1 MSVHSGISSLEGI
14 IQKAQ
19 QEKKEFWEIVLEHD
33 MHERQVTK
41 EKSMEKMRD
50 MLVAMKEAN
59 ENYNKDLMSASK
71 LVGGDGERVRQA
83 REKGKLICGDLIG
96 AVMEKAIKMGESN
109 ACMRR
114 VVAAPT
120 AGSCGVIPAVLLTY
134 EEFFKVKEEKIVE
147 ALYVTAGIGQVIA
160 TRAFIAGAMGGC
172 QAEIGS
178 ASGMVAGAVVYL
190 QGGTLEQIANACALA
205 LKNLLGLVC
214 DPIAGLVEVPCVKRN
229 VIGAVNAITSADL
242 SLAGVISKVPADQVI
257 DAMGDIGSRMPASL
271 KETSEGGLAITPA
284 GLEISKKLEEA

>member
-1 MSVHSGISSLEGI
+1 MSYHSLEEI
-14 IQKAQ
+14 IEKAQ
-19 QEKKEFWEIVLEHD
+19 KEEKKFWEIILEDD
-33 MHERQVTK
+33 MNERQVTR
-41 EKSMEKMRD
+41 EKSMNKMKK
-50 MLVAMKEAN
+50 MLVAMREAN
-59 ENYNKDLMSASK
+59 QNYDKDLISSSK
-71 LVGGDGERVRQA
+71 LVGGDGHKVKEA
-83 REKGKLICGDLIG
+83 RENGMIICGDFIG

-120 AGSCGVIPAVLLTY
+120 AGACGVIPAVLLSY
-134 EEFFKVKEEKIVE
+134 DEFYKVDEEKLIE

-160 TRAFIAGAMGGC
+160 KRAFIAGAMGGC

-178 ASGMVAGAVVYL
+178 ASAMVAGAVVYL
-190 QGGTLEQIANACALA
+190 RDGSLEQIANASALA

-229 VIGAVNAITSADL
+229 VLGAVNALTSADL
-242 SLAGVISKVPADQVI
+242 SLAGIVSKVPADQVI

-271 KETSEGGLAITPA
+271 KETSEGGLAITPTGIA
-284 GLEISKKLEEA
+284 VSKRLEDG